1 MKCCIHCGEILSD
14 ELIELDG
21 TIVDKHDHEERI
33 LELLK
38 SKGIEAEEGDIIY
51 YCFNCHVLF
60 LINFDKEQVRW
71 TDWKNF
77 REG

>member
-1 MKCCIHCGEILSD
+1 VGEILSD

-38 SKGIEAEEGDIIY
+38 SKGIEAEEGEY
-51 YCFNCHVLF
+51 NLLLF
-60 LINFDKEQVRW
+60 QLPRSFPN
-71 TDWKNF
+71 
-77 REG
+77 